1 MDVTPH
7 QLRTIELREAW
18 RGYRQDDVDELLDQ
32 VAGTIERLQAQVKRL
47 TERLAKVEDEAGLGR
62 EADEMLRRTLLLAQR
77 TADAAVS
84 EAQERARRVLSES
97 EVQAH
102 SIVSGAEEEARRV
115 AIAERRR
122 LEGEVRDLGR
132 RRDALLADVESL
144 ETAAGDHRR
153 RLREFLEAE
162 ISRIDSRPMPTAP
175 AHPDLHGEP
184 ADASPTAEGG
194 DEASEDSQAEVP
206 AEPVEARHDPVED
219 ADHAVEE
226 PAGADERIDDP
237 DDEDTDFDAFADLD
251 AGMAD
256 LLPRRRRR
264 RRREVDDEVD
274 DEFFSE
280 LRAAVTD
287 ETPLGPTD
295 DSGEV
300 EAIHDADFAES
311 TEIVGDPEATDA
323 DSPVERTGVEPG
335 RAGDSI
341 DHEIVLDDM
350 ADRPRRDA
358 SVEEAEFFDQDA
370 ADADVGSYDET
381 PDWDRL
387 DDGIPDGGRLR
398 SAFRR
403 RG

>member
-1 MDVTPH
+1 MSAGELMDVTPH
-7 QLRTIELREAW
+7 QLRTVELREAW

-32 VAGTIERLQAQVKRL
+32 VAGTIERLQAQVERL
-47 TERLAKVEDEAGLGR
+47 TARLAKVEDEAGLGR

-122 LEGEVRDLGR
+122 LEGEVRELGR

-144 ETAAGDHRR
+144 EEAAGDHRR

-175 AHPDLHGEP
+175 VRSGLREEPVDVPQAPEP
-184 ADASPTAEGG
+184 AEAPPEPLEEAHEDAHEAEG
-194 DEASEDSQAEVP
+194 A
-206 AEPVEARHDPVED
+206 D
-219 ADHAVEE
+219 A
-226 PAGADERIDDP
+226 GERIDDSVQEA
-237 DDEDTDFDAFADLD
+237 DAVQEDAEEDAELDAFAELD

-264 RRREVDDEVD
+264 RRREADDEAD
-274 DEFFSE
+274 DAFFSE

-287 ETPLGPTD
+287 EAPLGPTD
-295 DSGEV
+295 DSGEIEV
-300 EAIHDADFAES
+300 TDDADATRAPDNGAE
-311 TEIVGDPEATDA
+311 G
-323 DSPVERTGVEPG
+323 
-335 RAGDSI
+335 
-341 DHEIVLDDM
+341 EIVLDDV
-350 ADRPRRDA
+350 AEVPRHDPRPDA
-358 SVEEAEFFDQDA
+358 PGDEPVFFDQDA
-370 ADADVGSYDET
+370 ADADDGTHDET
-381 PDWDRL
+381 RDRDEF
-387 DDGIPDGGRLR
+387 DDGIPDGSRLR
-398 SAFRR
+398 SVFRR
-403 RG
+403 PG

>member
-115 AIAERRR
+115 AIAERQR
-122 LEGEVRDLGR
+122 LEGEVRELGR
-132 RRDALLADVESL
+132 RRDALLADVEGL
-144 ETAAGDHRR
+144 EEAAGDHRR

-162 ISRIDSRPMPTAP
+162 IGRIDSRPMPTA
-175 AHPDLHGEP
+175 AVRPDL
-184 ADASPTAEGG
+184 S
-194 DEASEDSQAEVP
+194 
-206 AEPVEARHDPVED
+206 
-219 ADHAVEE
+219 EE
-226 PAGADERIDDP
+226 PAKAPSGPEGREAASPVEVSTEAAEAPPESLPAVDEPDEPDEPDEADEPAAAGERSEEGPIE
-237 DDEDTDFDAFADLD
+237 EDAALDAFADLD

-264 RRREVDDEVD
+264 RRRPADDEAD

-300 EAIHDADFAES
+300 EAIP
-311 TEIVGDPEATDA
+311 DPGPDPDQA
-323 DSPVERTGVEPG
+323 
-335 RAGDSI
+335 AGDEHA
-341 DHEIVLDDM
+341 DAEIVLDDV
-350 ADRPRRDA
+350 ADAHRHGARA
-358 SVEEAEFFDQDA
+358 EEPVFFDQDV
-370 ADADVGSYDET
+370 ADIDDEAHDET
-381 PDWDRL
+381 RDWDRF
-387 DDGIPDGGRLR
+387 DDGIPDGTRLR
-398 SAFRR
+398 SVFRR

>member
-122 LEGEVRDLGR
+122 LEGEVRELGR

-144 ETAAGDHRR
+144 EEAAGDHRR

-162 ISRIDSRPMPTAP
+162 IGRIDSRPMPTVP
-175 AHPDLHGEP
+175 AHPDLRGEP
-184 ADASPTAEGG
+184 VDAPLGPVGG
-194 DEASEDSQAEVP
+194 DEASEDAEAEVP
-206 AEPVEARHDPVED
+206 AEPVEARHVPAED
-219 ADHAVEE
+219 ATHEVHER
-226 PAGADERIDDP
+226 AGAGERIDDP
-237 DDEDTDFDAFADLD
+237 VDEHTDFDAFADLD

-256 LLPRRRRR
+256 LLPSRRRR
-264 RRREVDDEVD
+264 RRREVDDEAD
-274 DEFFSE
+274 DDFFSE

-300 EAIHDADFAES
+300 EAIHDTDDS
-311 TEIVGDPEATDA
+311 VGE
-323 DSPVERTGVEPG
+323 TGVESGP
-335 RAGDSI
+335 AGNSTG
-341 DHEIVLDDM
+341 HEIVLDDV
-350 ADRPRRDA
+350 AGRPRDDA
-358 SVEEAEFFDQDA
+358 PADEPEFFDQDA
-370 ADADVGSYDET
+370 ADADARSYDET

-387 DDGIPDGGRLR
+387 DDGIPDGSRLR
-398 SAFRR
+398 SVFRR
-403 RG
+403 HG

>member
-1 MDVTPH
+1 MSAGELMDVTPH
-7 QLRTIELREAW
+7 QLRTVELREAW

-122 LEGEVRDLGR
+122 LEGEVRELGR
-132 RRDALLADVESL
+132 RRDALLADVENL
-144 ETAAGDHRR
+144 EEATGDHRR
-153 RLREFLEAE
+153 RLRDFLEAE
-162 ISRIDSRPMPTAP
+162 INRIDARPMPTAP
-175 AHPDLHGEP
+175 VRPELHEPPAGEARAP
-184 ADASPTAEGG
+184 E
-194 DEASEDSQAEVP
+194 P
-206 AEPVEARHDPVED
+206 AEPAGED
-219 ADHAVEE
+219 AEASPAPLEDAHEADEPTEAGEPIDEPAGEDAADVEE
-226 PAGADERIDDP
+226 PAEL
-237 DDEDTDFDAFADLD
+237 DAFADLD
-251 AGMAD
+251 SGMAD

-264 RRREVDDEVD
+264 RRRPADDEAD
-274 DEFFSE
+274 DAFFSE

-287 ETPLGPTD
+287 EAPLGPTD

-300 EAIHDADFAES
+300 EQIHDP
-311 TEIVGDPEATDA
+311 GDA
-323 DSPVERTGVEPG
+323 DRS
-335 RAGDSI
+335 AGPAASDAADAEASVYEAGN
-341 DHEIVLDDM
+341 EIVLDDM
-350 ADRPRRDA
+350 ADVARPDA
-358 SVEEAEFFDQDA
+358 PGDEPVFFDQDA
-370 ADADVGSYDET
+370 AGADEGTHDET
-381 PDWDRL
+381 RDWDEF
-387 DDGIPDGGRLR
+387 DDGIPDGTRLR
-398 SAFRR
+398 SVFRR